1 MALKQ
6 HLDDKVRFDQ
16 QVDNSLSYVLPFIE
30 KTKTIGPGTT
40 VLEVGTGEG
49 GVLLP
54 FINRGCFCVGVDLAP
69 ERIALA
75 NGFLAAEVAA
85 GKVEFMCQNIY
96 EDAFINRFK
105 NFFDIIILKDVI
117 EHVPEQEKFIP
128 FLKTFLKPGLAAE
141 VSTKEGGQIFFGFP
155 PWYMPFGGHQQVC
168 RTKWVSVL
176 PYYHILPRFLYLGI
190 LKLAKEPD
198 NIIKELLEIKDTQ
211 ITIERFERI
220 VKKSGLKVLNKQH
233 YLINPIYKYKFGLK
247 PRRQWAPLSWI
258 PYFRDFVTTCVYY
271 TVG

>member
-30 KTKTIGPGTT
+30 KTKPLTADTT
-40 VLEVGTGEG
+40 VFEVGTAEG

-54 FINRGCFCVGVDLAP
+54 FIERGCKCVGVDLADV
-69 ERIALA
+69 RIELA
-75 NGFLAAEVAA
+75 KTFLAKEVAER
-85 GKVEFMCQNIY
+85 KVEFLCQNIY
-96 EDAFINRFK
+96 DESFLSRFK
-105 NFFDIIILKDVI
+105 GAFDIIILKDVI
-117 EHVPEQEKFIP
+117 EHVPEQQQFITYLKN
-128 FLKTFLKPGLAAE
+128 FLRP
-141 VSTKEGGQIFFGFP
+141 GGQIFFGFP

-168 RTKWVSVL
+168 RTKWASVL
-176 PYYHILPRFLYLGI
+176 PWYHILPRFMYRGI
-190 LKLAKEPD
+190 LKMAGEHELV
-198 NIIKELLEIKDTQ
+198 IKELMEIKDTQ

-220 VKKSGLKVLNKQH
+220 VKNSGLKVLQKQH
-233 YLINPIYKYKFGLK
+233 YLINPIYKYKFGLT
-247 PRRQWAPLSWI
+247 PRKQFAPLSWI